1 MGSQLNEE
9 IELKKILF
17 TNRYTGLPLEIV
29 KSVAPQGFRI
39 EMLSEPTAE
48 CFAQSVVDADYIL
61 AGGRVRIDDAI
72 LDNAKQLRMIQRSG
86 VGLDSIDLDS
96 LRRHNIPLYVNQ
108 GINSQSVAEH
118 ALLLMLASLRRLPV
132 IHRNTVAGIWKKQEQ
147 GVQTSELH
155 GKTVGLI
162 GMGNIARKL
171 SVMLKAFGV
180 RILYY
185 DPFRLDAK
193 MEQELM
199 VELKEF
205 AEVISESD
213 IVSLHCP
220 LTDADKGMMNAETI
234 SKMKPGAIL
243 INTARGGLVDAK
255 ALYAALADGRLSFAG
270 IDVHESEPIPAEY
283 PLKSLP
289 NVILTPHIAG
299 ITSDSFRNMMAE
311 ALRNITLFDQGRL
324 SEIEHCRH
332 ISR

>member
-1 MGSQLNEE
+1 M
-9 IELKKILF
+9 
-17 TNRYTGLPLEIV
+17 
-29 KSVAPQGFRI
+29 APNDFRI
-39 EMLSEPTAE
+39 EMLTEPTAE
-48 CFAQSVVDADYIL
+48 CFAKSVVDADYIL

-118 ALLLMLASLRRLPV
+118 ALLLMLASLRRLPI
-132 IHRNTVAGIWKKQEQ
+132 IHRNTVAGVWKKQEQ

-199 VELKEF
+199 VEFKEF
-205 AEVISESD
+205 ADVVSESD

-234 SKMKPGAIL
+234 AKMKPGAIL

-255 ALYAALADGRLSFAG
+255 ALYVALADGRLSFAG
-270 IDVHESEPIPAEY
+270 IDVHESEPIPADY

-311 ALRNITLFDQGRL
+311 AMRNITLFDQGKL
-324 SEIEHCRH
+324 SEIEHCRY